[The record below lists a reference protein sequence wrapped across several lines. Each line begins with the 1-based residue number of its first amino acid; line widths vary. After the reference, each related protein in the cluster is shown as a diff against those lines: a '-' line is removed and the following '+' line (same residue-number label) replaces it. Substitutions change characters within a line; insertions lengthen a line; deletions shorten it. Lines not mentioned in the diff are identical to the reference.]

1 LRAAGLTRRQW
12 TWCALH
18 DRFYNIFLISII
30 NRKVKRPARMLWP
43 LTPAL
48 FHILLALYGRE
59 RHGYDIMEQ
68 VKEHSRGAV
77 KMGLGTLYG
86 SLDRMIPAGLVTKS
100 DARDPR
106 RIYCKLTALRQATL
120 KAESERLSAV
130 AATARRHFGGD
141 SCPSALLAS
150 AFDRQ
155 LGLPTFIAGAATA
168 LVVTAQARGTMGC
181 AHISLVAARRG
192 PVRSG

>member
-1 LRAAGLTRRQW
+1 
-12 TWCALH
+12 
-18 DRFYNIFLISII
+18 
-30 NRKVKRPARMLWP
+30 MLWP

-77 KMGLGTLYG
+77 KMGPGTLYG

-141 SCPSALLAS
+141 SCPSAPVGVGFRSATRTPDIHRRSRHGSGRYGAS
-150 AFDRQ
+150 KRHHGMCSHFVGCRSSRACSFWLRVWTAPAYS
-155 LGLPTFIAGAATA
+155 GRRAICCATPPKS
-168 LVVTAQARGTMGC
+168 R
-181 AHISLVAARRG
+181 
-192 PVRSG
+192 